1 MADGTM
7 LMLERER
14 EFADCAAALE
24 RALTGFGGML
34 VVEGPAG
41 IGKTELLRAA
51 AAQASVRGL
60 RVLQARGL
68 EVECELAF
76 GGVRQLLEPVLRKAP
91 RAAVARLLSGSAT
104 PARRLL
110 ASGFAAPSVGT
121 DPEFAMLNALYWVLA
136 HFADAK
142 PLALVIDDAHWLDP
156 PSLRLLDFL
165 LPRIEGL
172 RVLVLLA
179 TREPQE
185 GGDDGLVGRLLVDP
199 ASRVIRLGP
208 LSRDAVFEFVRARLG
223 EEPAPAFVD
232 ACAEVTGGN
241 PFYLGEL
248 LRDLARRG
256 AHPVSGEAVAVRMI
270 GPRSIAL
277 TLRFRDATSVDGIK
291 LARALAVLGDGARFE
306 DVAAVASLERD
317 AAVRIADALTRQ
329 AILSPGPKLSFAHPI
344 VRTAVYADLGPRER
358 AMAHARA
365 ARILHSTGAPVE
377 RVAAQL
383 MNTDP
388 AGDPVVAEVLR
399 AAATAA
405 FSQGAPDTAAQYL
418 RRARA
423 EPPDETVRARIL
435 LELGRA
441 EASTVH
447 PDAPANLA
455 EAFAVA
461 TDPATRADAAIQG
474 ARTLIIAGRIDKALA
489 MLAAFADEIAGH
501 DPGRALELEA
511 ALAALATWDLSAAA
525 LHRHRLERVDEDMAA
540 DSLGAR
546 MMLCQLAYQRTW
558 RSQDATR
565 AAELVERALAD
576 GLLMIERGPEAPEL
590 ASAAMTLICG
600 DCLQPAAALLDG
612 ALEQAR
618 EQGSRYGFANVSFL
632 RSELAYRQGA
642 LADAEADAHA
652 SLVVFGGRA
661 GTQIGGFA
669 VASGM
674 LITALLERGRL
685 DEAKCALEEAAK
697 ALGALG
703 LASDELPQLGIFNLF
718 LSARGR
724 LRLALGDLAG
734 GLHDL
739 HECGRRNA
747 ILEIRNPVLIPWRV
761 DAALAHRARGELD
774 AARALS
780 EEELAAA
787 RDWGTPGTIGVA
799 QRVAG
804 LLAHGD
810 EAITLLQE
818 ATAAL
823 AVSPARLEHAR
834 ALIDLGAAQRRANR
848 RAEAREPLTRGLD
861 LADKCGANMLCRR
874 ALDELAATGAH
885 PRRRRLTGIDALT
898 ASERRVA
905 QMAARGLGNI
915 EIAQTLFV
923 TRKTVEKHLS
933 NAYTKLGVNSRAAL
947 TTLFPV

>member
-1 MADGTM
+1 
-7 LMLERER
+7 
-14 EFADCAAALE
+14 
-24 RALTGFGGML
+24 
-34 VVEGPAG
+34 
-41 IGKTELLRAA
+41 
-51 AAQASVRGL
+51 
-60 RVLQARGL
+60 
-68 EVECELAF
+68 
-76 GGVRQLLEPVLRKAP
+76 
-91 RAAVARLLSGSAT
+91 
-104 PARRLL
+104 
-110 ASGFAAPSVGT
+110 
-121 DPEFAMLNALYWVLA
+121 
-136 HFADAK
+136 
-142 PLALVIDDAHWLDP
+142 
-156 PSLRLLDFL
+156 
-165 LPRIEGL
+165 
-172 RVLVLLA
+172 
-179 TREPQE
+179 
-185 GGDDGLVGRLLVDP
+185 
-199 ASRVIRLGP
+199 
-208 LSRDAVFEFVRARLG
+208 
-223 EEPAPAFVD
+223 
-232 ACAEVTGGN
+232 
-241 PFYLGEL
+241 
-248 LRDLARRG
+248 
-256 AHPVSGEAVAVRMI
+256 
-270 GPRSIAL
+270 
-277 TLRFRDATSVDGIK
+277 
-291 LARALAVLGDGARFE
+291 
-306 DVAAVASLERD
+306 
-317 AAVRIADALTRQ
+317 
-329 AILSPGPKLSFAHPI
+329 
-344 VRTAVYADLGPRER
+344 
-358 AMAHARA
+358 
-365 ARILHSTGAPVE
+365 
-377 RVAAQL
+377 
-383 MNTDP
+383 
-388 AGDPVVAEVLR
+388 VVAEVLR

-418 RRARA
+418 RRALA
-423 EPPDETVRARIL
+423 EPPDETVRARML

-474 ARTLIIAGRIDKALA
+474 ARTLIIAGRIDEALA
-489 MLAAFADEIAGH
+489 MLAAFADEMARH

-511 ALAALATWDLSAAA
+511 ALAALATWDLLAAA
-525 LHRHRLERVDEDMAA
+525 PHRPRLERVDEDMAA

-565 AAELVERALAD
+565 ASELVERALAD

-600 DCLQPAAALLDG
+600 DRLEPAAALLDG

-652 SLVVFGGRA
+652 SLAVFGGRA

-674 LITALLERGRL
+674 LITALLERGEL
-685 DEAKCALEEAAK
+685 DEATCASDEAAK

-703 LASDELPQLGIFNLF
+703 LASDELPPLGIFNLF

-774 AARALS
+774 SARALS
-780 EEELAAA
+780 EEEFAAA

-834 ALIDLGAAQRRANR
+834 ALIDLGAALRRANR
-848 RAEAREPLTRGLD
+848 RAEAREQLTRGLD

-885 PRRRRLTGIDALT
+885 PRHRRLTGIDALT

-933 NAYTKLGVNSRAAL
+933 NAYTKLGVNSRASL
-947 TTLFPV
+947 TAHFPE